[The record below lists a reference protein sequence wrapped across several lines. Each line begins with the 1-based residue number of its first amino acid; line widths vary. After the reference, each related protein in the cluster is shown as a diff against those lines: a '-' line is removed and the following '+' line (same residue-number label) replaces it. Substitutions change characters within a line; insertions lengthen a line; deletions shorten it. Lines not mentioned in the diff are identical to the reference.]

1 MFMVCLLYYFNGII
15 VKLKNNLKINKLFIV
30 YVQFCIV
37 LNLNILLLVQI
48 LLMLF

>member
-1 MFMVCLLYYFNGII
+1 MVCLSYYLHGII
-15 VKLKNNLKINKLFIV
+15 IKLKNNLEINKLFIV

-37 LNLNILLLVQI
+37 LNLNILLLLHI